1 MKFSDLFSFE
11 KLVAP
16 TVIKIVYWLGI
27 LVIVL
32 AGLGAIFSGGMY
44 YGSIFGPLIAILG
57 TLLSLLAWRIVC
69 ELYIVFFGAFDRLGQ
84 IRDSLQRQP

>member
-16 TVIKIVYWLGI
+16 IVIKIVYWIGI
-27 LVIVL
+27 LLIVL